1 MKFSLILWVLAN
13 KLKSK
18 VKQDT
23 SFKDHVK
30 EQNFTLLI
38 KTEDGKKAR
47 AFTFANG
54 EVVSKKGDLS
64 GADVSL
70 VWSDAKTAASTMT
83 SKDPNASMN
92 ALKDGKLKIE
102 GDANLALWFTG
113 TVKKMSE
120 APAQ

>member
-18 VKQDT
+18 VKQDS
-23 SFKDHVK
+23 SFKEHVK
-30 EQNFTLLI
+30 GQNFTLLI

-47 AFTFANG
+47 SFTFSDG
-54 EVVSKKGDLS
+54 EVVSKKGDAS
-64 GADVSL
+64 AEVSL
-70 VWSDAKTAASTMT
+70 IWADSKIAASTMT
-83 SKDPNASMN
+83 SKDPNASME

-113 TVKKMSE
+113 TVKKMAE